1 MNKIEYLRTSIRTS
15 LFLLLGCVAHAQEYP
30 SKPVRLVIGF
40 PPGGAN
46 DILGR
51 YLAPKMAERF
61 GTSGSTG
68 VQVVVENRPGANA
81 IIGAD
86 FVAKS
91 APDGYTLGLAGVTP
105 LVITAF
111 TYAKVPYD
119 SVNDLTGISTVA
131 MTPQLMVVH
140 PSLPANSLK
149 ALIALAKAQPGKMDF
164 ATAGS
169 GGTTRMAVELFKL
182 TAGVNVQ
189 VVAYKGA
196 AQGITELLGGH
207 VQGMVMD
214 LPALVQHVK
223 GGKLRGV
230 VNTGERRSALLP
242 DVATAAEQGMPA
254 LQAVNWYALDVPA
267 KTPRT
272 IVDKLHGVVTGA
284 VQAPDLKTRL
294 SNDGFEPMVSS
305 SPEAYTAFHKQE
317 FARWGKV
324 AKAANI
330 KAE

>member
-1 MNKIEYLRTSIRTS
+1 MNKNKYLSCTIVLSMTVLIAS
-15 LFLLLGCVAHAQEYP
+15 ASQAQEYP
-30 SKPVRLVIGF
+30 SKTVRLVIGF

-46 DILGR
+46 DIIAR
-51 YLAPKMAERF
+51 QIAPKMAESL
-61 GTSGSTG
+61 GT
-68 VQVVVENRPGANA
+68 QVIVENRPGANA
-81 IIGAD
+81 IIGTD
-86 FVAKS
+86 YVAK
-91 APDGYTLGLAGVTP
+91 APPDGYTLGLAGLSP
-105 LVITAF
+105 LVMTAF

-119 SVNDLTGISTVA
+119 SVNDLAGITTVV

-149 ALIALAKAQPGKMDF
+149 ALIAIAKAQPGKIDF

-196 AQGITELLGGH
+196 APGLTELMGGH

-214 LPALVQHVK
+214 LPVLYPYVK
-223 GGKLRGV
+223 NNKLRAV

-254 LQAVNWYALDVPA
+254 LQAVNWYAIAAPA
-267 KTPRT
+267 KTPRA
-272 IVDKLHGVVTGA
+272 IIDKLHSVITAA
-284 VQAPDLKTRL
+284 VQSPDLKSRFV
-294 SNDGFEPMVSS
+294 NDGFEPMTSA
-305 SPEAYTAFHKQE
+305 SPEAYTAFLKQE
-317 FARWGKV
+317 IERWGKV

>member
-1 MNKIEYLRTSIRTS
+1 MYLYY
-15 LFLLLGCVAHAQEYP
+15 FLAAGMGIFLAGTTHAQEYP
-30 SKPVRLVIGF
+30 NKPVRLIIGF

-46 DILGR
+46 DIIAR
-51 YLAPKMAERF
+51 QLAPKMAERL
-61 GTSGSTG
+61 G
-68 VQVVVENRPGANA
+68 VSVVVENRPGANA
-81 IIGAD
+81 IIGTD
-86 FVAKS
+86 VVAKA
-91 APDGYTLGLAGVTP
+91 APDGYTLGLAGVSP
-105 LVITAF
+105 MVITAF

-119 SVNDLTGISTVA
+119 TINDLTGISTVV

-149 ALIALAKAQPGKMDF
+149 ALIAIAKAQPGKIDF

-196 AQGITELLGGH
+196 APGITELLGGH

-214 LPALVQHVK
+214 LPVLYAHVK
-223 GGKLRGV
+223 SNKLRGV
-230 VNTGERRSALLP
+230 VITSERRSALLP

-254 LQAVNWYALDVPA
+254 LQAVNWYAMVAPA
-267 KTPRT
+267 KTPRA
-272 IVDKLHGVVTGA
+272 IVEKLHGVVTGA
-284 VQAPDLKTRL
+284 VQSPDLKTRL
-294 SNDGFEPMVSS
+294 ANDGFEPMTSVSL
-305 SPEAYTAFHKQE
+305 EAYAAFLKQE
-317 FARWGKV
+317 IARWGKV

>member
-1 MNKIEYLRTSIRTS
+1 MNKIICLYYLLVAGMSI
-15 LFLLLGCVAHAQEYP
+15 FLGGAARAQEYP
-30 SKPVRLVIGF
+30 NKLVRLIIGF

-51 YLAPKMAERF
+51 YIAPKMAERL
-61 GTSGSTG
+61 G
-68 VQVVVENRPGANA
+68 VSVVVENRPGANA
-81 IIGAD
+81 ITGTD

-91 APDGYTLGLAGVTP
+91 APDGYTLGLAGVSP

-119 SVNDLTGISTVA
+119 SVNDLVGISTVV

-140 PSLPANSLK
+140 PSLPANSLR

-214 LPALVQHVK
+214 LPVLLPHVK

-254 LQAVNWYALDVPA
+254 LQAVNWYAVVVSA

-272 IVDKLHGVVTGA
+272 IVDKLHGVVTSA

-294 SNDGFEPMVSS
+294 SNDGFEPMTSS
-305 SPEAYTAFHKQE
+305 SPEAYAAFHKQE

-324 AKAANI
+324 AKAAGV

>member
-51 YLAPKMAERF
+51 YIAPKMAERF
-61 GTSGSTG
+61 AASGSTG

-254 LQAVNWYALDVPA
+254 LQAVNWYAVVVPA

>member
-1 MNKIEYLRTSIRTS
+1 M
-15 LFLLLGCVAHAQEYP
+15 LLGGIAYAQEYP
-30 SKPVRLVIGF
+30 NKPLRLIIGF

-51 YLAPKMAERF
+51 FIAPKIAERF
-61 GTSGSTG
+61 GTTGSTSA
-68 VQVVVENRPGANA
+68 QVVIENRPGANA
-81 IIGAD
+81 IIGTD
-86 FVAKS
+86 VVAKS

-119 SVNDLTGISTVA
+119 SINDLVGISTVV

-140 PSLPANSLK
+140 PSLPATSLK

-182 TAGVNVQ
+182 SAGVNVQ
-189 VVAYKGA
+189 VVTYKGA

-214 LPALVQHVK
+214 LPALVQYVK
-223 GGKLRGV
+223 GGKLRGI

-242 DVATAAEQGMPA
+242 DVPTATEQGMPT
-254 LQAVNWYALDVPA
+254 LQAVNWYAIVVPA
-267 KTPRT
+267 KTPRA
-272 IVDKLHGVVTGA
+272 IIDKLHGAVTGA
-284 VQAPDLKTRL
+284 LQAPDLKARL
-294 SNDGFEPMVSS
+294 SNEGFEPMISA
-305 SPEAYTAFHKQE
+305 SPEAYTRFHKQE

-324 AKAANI
+324 AKGAGV